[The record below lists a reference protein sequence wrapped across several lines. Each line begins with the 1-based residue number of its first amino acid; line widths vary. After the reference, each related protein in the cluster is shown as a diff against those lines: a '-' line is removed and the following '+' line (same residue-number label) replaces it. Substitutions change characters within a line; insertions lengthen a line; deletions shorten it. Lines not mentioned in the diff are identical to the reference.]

1 MRTFFRNKNYVEIE
15 TPSKI
20 PVVRAME
27 QPDLMNGVIDRGKYG
42 MHDTRWPLP
51 PIQARPTHIG
61 LASYP
66 PCVEAQSRERHV

>member
-51 PIQARPTHIG
+51 LMIVSFSSRKRAYGKG
-61 LASYP
+61 L
-66 PCVEAQSRERHV
+66 